1 MYTPFGRN
9 TYQSC
14 LYNVYCYDYNQT
26 KQNVISNTFIYTH
39 IFCILVN
46 CIVHL
51 FIDIIDMIVY
61 DFFLF
66 LCFYFIL
73 LCYIHLLVKILI
85 RPVTIFIFLLYL
97 IHIFSVYW

>member
-1 MYTPFGRN
+1 MICLFIYLSILFPVMYSPFERN

-46 CIVHL
+46 YIIYL
-51 FIDIIDMIVY
+51 FIDIIDM
-61 DFFLF
+61 
-66 LCFYFIL
+66 
-73 LCYIHLLVKILI
+73 KG
-85 RPVTIFIFLLYL
+85 
-97 IHIFSVYW
+97 